1 MAHSSSDPSRMNQ
14 QRPHEG
20 RGDDEAW
27 KTRPSTETTDDE
39 GVNADVARDRKVAEN
54 TPRPGDPRK

>member
-14 QRPHEG
+14 QRPHEA

-27 KTRPSTETTDDE
+27 KKSPSTETTDDE
-39 GVNADVARDRKVAEN
+39 GVNAKVARDRKVAEN
-54 TPRPGDPRK
+54 SPRPGDRRK

>member
-1 MAHSSSDPSRMNQ
+1 MNQ

-27 KTRPSTETTDDE
+27 KKRPSTETTDDE
-39 GVNADVARDRKVAEN
+39 GVNAEVARDRKVAEN
-54 TPRPGDPRK
+54 APRPGDRRK